1 MSLFSPISGDSA
13 NSALTSFAGVFG
25 SGSAGIFAGSSGPI
39 PSNLLVTLN
48 TGLIGQP
55 TLGGQTVTAV
65 GPMIDT
71 GSAALAEAGTGLG
84 QAIQF
89 TGAANV
95 SPSAENADLIADSES
110 AGPKPD
116 ANDPGVVAAS
126 LAMLAQKDP
135 VAKTLARMSKC
146 SARQSG

>member
-1 MSLFSPISGDSA
+1 MIPQ
-13 NSALTSFAGVFG
+13 TAGADKLCG
-25 SGSAGIFAGSSGPI
+25 SIWVRECGHLRRPSGPI

-135 VAKTLARMSKC
+135 VAR
-146 SARQSG
+146 SALRG